1 MCDSSITGRTDQFI
15 SDLLFLRSDRKLLWL
30 GSSSLKISIFVV
42 FSFSLFVKKETNER
56 RWDSGP
62 FEDRPLGL
70 VFIIFAI

>member
-1 MCDSSITGRTDQFI
+1 MAREQLFENINFRCLFI
-15 SDLLFLRSDRKLLWL
+15 FFK
-30 GSSSLKISIFVV
+30 
-42 FSFSLFVKKETNER
+42 FVKKETNER